1 MIFLNPISMVTHHQ
15 NIYVQ
20 APGVGRCL
28 SAFPEGL
35 TRTDSSDHRI
45 SRPHPRDG
53 LDVTVGWGGNLEQL
67 GSSQHWS
74 LSFGTQSHLG
84 LGSESRDPKANMNE
98 ARRPGLALCF
108 PCVKPASLGFLYPN
122 IVSVVGCDRP
132 VPTAERSRVLLIGIA
147 VAQTGSGTVYSC
159 Q

>member
-1 MIFLNPISMVTHHQ
+1 MHKLKAWGAV
-15 NIYVQ
+15 
-20 APGVGRCL
+20 CL
-28 SAFPEGL
+28 LPLRGSPEQICL
-35 TRTDSSDHRI
+35 TI
-45 SRPHPRDG
+45 GFSRPLPRDG

-108 PCVKPASLGFLYPN
+108 PRVKPASLGFLYPN
-122 IVSVVGCDRP
+122 TVLVVGCDRP
-132 VPTAERSRVLLIGIA
+132 VPTAERSTVLLIGIA
-147 VAQTGSGTVYSC
+147 LCRPVLALFTLANRWH
-159 Q
+159 